1 VILAAVLGG
10 VGGMLSGMF
19 GVGGGILFVP
29 TLALVLSLSQVKAEA
44 TSLLAIVPVALMGAI
59 QQYRYGNVKVRDG
72 LIVGALSAVGVA
84 GGVVLANVLPNRAL
98 RALFAAVMVLVAIQ
112 FVRRFV
118 RRRRGALADG
128 DGQER
133 QSGAVASETEGA
145 E

>member
-19 GVGGGILFVP
+19 GIGGGILFVP

-44 TSLLAIVPVALMGAI
+44 TSLLAIVPVALVGAI
-59 QQYRYGNVKVRDG
+59 RQYRYGNVKVRDG
-72 LIVGALSAVGVA
+72 LIVGALSAAGVA

-98 RALFAAVMVLVAIQ
+98 RVLFAAVMVLVALQ

-118 RRRRGALADG
+118 RARRGD
-128 DGQER
+128 
-133 QSGAVASETEGA
+133 VARPGEGP